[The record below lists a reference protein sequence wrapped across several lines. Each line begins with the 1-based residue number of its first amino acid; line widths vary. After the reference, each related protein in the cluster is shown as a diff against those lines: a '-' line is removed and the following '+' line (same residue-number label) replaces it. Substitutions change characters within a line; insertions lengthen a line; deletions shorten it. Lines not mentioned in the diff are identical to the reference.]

1 MPCAAAELSF
11 GQLTRRSDD
20 RGSDESVRAAL
31 QQAFL
36 AVEKGFFEMI
46 DESLAQRAMLLSE
59 IPEVNRRLN
68 SMHSRAQ

>member
-1 MPCAAAELSF
+1 MTLTARRAAELSF
-11 GQLTRRSDD
+11 GQLTRRG
-20 RGSDESVRAAL
+20 GSDESVRAAL

-59 IPEVNRRLN
+59 IPEVTRPI
-68 SMHSRAQ
+68 HSASHS